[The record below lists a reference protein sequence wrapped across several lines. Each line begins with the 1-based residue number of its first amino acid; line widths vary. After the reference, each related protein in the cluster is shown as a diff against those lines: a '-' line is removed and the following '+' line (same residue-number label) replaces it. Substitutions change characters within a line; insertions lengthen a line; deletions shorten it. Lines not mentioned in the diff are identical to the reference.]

1 MAGQILSAIL
11 ILVYLSGAGN
21 LNVAVWLPDLDELY
35 EFITRDLAGLRRKS
49 RVHSSRS

>member
-1 MAGQILSAIL
+1 MAGQIFSAIL

-35 EFITRDLAGLRRKS
+35 EFITRDLAGDDTRRKILNQS
-49 RVHSSRS
+49 A